1 MFTLRRLTCLLFVA
15 SAAAHN
21 HIPEV
26 DKFVSAALS
35 KNHNYTAYRG
45 PTGAGNSAMPKAT
58 SASFSTLAV
67 VADPAY
73 WLEDIAHQGTS
84 AFNSDKTYKAFRNV
98 KDYGAKGILLALLCI
113 LNAKTINPCLSKYS
127 LLS

>member
-1 MFTLRRLTCLLFVA
+1 MFTLRRLTCLLFVP
-15 SAAAHN
+15 SAVAHN
-21 HIPEV
+21 DIPEV

-45 PTGAGNSAMPKAT
+45 HTGAGSSAMPKAT

-73 WLEDIAHQGTS
+73 WL
-84 AFNSDKTYKAFRNV
+84 KT
-98 KDYGAKGILLALLCI
+98 
-113 LNAKTINPCLSKYS
+113 
-127 LLS
+127 